1 MRASR
6 GSGCPTPCRE
16 AKSAGIAQRF
26 GNIPLPSVSPQP
38 DDPDA
43 VIRELLEKYGALIRR
58 VVARVGGRAIHDSRE
73 DVAQAVVMSL
83 WQQVS
88 REQTITH
95 PSSYIY
101 RAAIRETVRAVKQE
115 LERMRTHAAIDA
127 DDGPALPST
136 TPDPESA
143 AAASQLGAQIDR
155 AIGSLLDD
163 RSKAVRAHLAGYSV
177 EEIMQAFDWP
187 YQKARNLIARGMAD
201 LREELR
207 KGGYGG

>member
-1 MRASR
+1 VTAASP
-6 GSGCPTPCRE
+6 PTPDT
-16 AKSAGIAQRF
+16 I
-26 GNIPLPSVSPQP
+26 
-38 DDPDA
+38 
-43 VIRELLEKYGALIRR
+43 IRELLEKYGALIRR
-58 VVARVGGRAIHDSRE
+58 VVARVGGRAIQDSRD

-115 LERMRTHAAIDA
+115 LERMRTHSAIDA

-136 TPDPESA
+136 SPDPESA
-143 AAASQLGAQIDR
+143 AAATELGTQIDR
-155 AIGSLLDD
+155 AIGTLQDE
-163 RSKAVRAHLAGYSV
+163 RARAVRAHLAGYSV
-177 EEIMQAFDWP
+177 EEIMQVYAWT

-201 LREELR
+201 LREELK